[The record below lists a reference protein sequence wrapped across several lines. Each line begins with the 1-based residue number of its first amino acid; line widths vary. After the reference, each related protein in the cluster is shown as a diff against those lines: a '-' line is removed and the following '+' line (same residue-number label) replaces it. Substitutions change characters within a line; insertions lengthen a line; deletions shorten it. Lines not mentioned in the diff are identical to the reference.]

1 MIMIIIIVK
10 AVMVV
15 IYYWC
20 CVCLTITIQYMVITL
35 INTSQTIGHNDW
47 RDYKFGKK
55 RLHVAMAT
63 SNNRV
68 KQYYNNNYNTH

>member
-1 MIMIIIIVK
+1 M
-10 AVMVV
+10 
-15 IYYWC
+15 
-20 CVCLTITIQYMVITL
+20 TITVQYMVITL

-63 SNNRV
+63 NNNRV
-68 KQYYNNNYNTH
+68 KQ